1 MGPGKRGYVLVH
13 VGTNNVERVGTTAI
27 AKIYRQLVKTRKQT
41 RVEQIILSGILPV
54 KEIRVQGYRNCWKMA
69 INQLVQQLCV
79 EV

>member
-1 MGPGKRGYVLVH
+1 MGPGKGGYVLIH

-27 AKIYRQLVKTRKQT
+27 AKIYRQLVRTRKQT
-41 RVEQIILSGILPV
+41 RVEQIMLSGILPLM
-54 KEIRVQGYRNCWKMA
+54 ESQVQGYRNCWKMA